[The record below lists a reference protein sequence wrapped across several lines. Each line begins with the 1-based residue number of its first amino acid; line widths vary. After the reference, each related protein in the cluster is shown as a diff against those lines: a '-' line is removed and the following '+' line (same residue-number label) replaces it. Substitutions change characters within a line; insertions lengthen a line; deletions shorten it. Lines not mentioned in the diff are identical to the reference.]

1 MLWGVVKLSNSKS
14 SVISTSSTTSRK
26 AIDFLV
32 NGSIIIGF
40 VGVVI
45 FFAITSSA
53 FFKWDNIS
61 DILLRLSITT
71 PAAYGVML
79 ALVAKG
85 IDLTPGT
92 TMGLVGITVASG
104 VAAGMSFG
112 LSILLAVL
120 VGVAVGLVNAFLI
133 AKANLNPFIATI
145 SVLFIGNS
153 IEKSVTRGGLPVYLY
168 PAPPALNQIYRGST
182 LGIPNPILILIILTL
197 LLYLFLEKSKYGR
210 RLYACGESIKAS
222 RASGIPVRLYYGA
235 AYFISALC
243 ATIGGIILCSQ
254 IRSGQP
260 LVGHS
265 YMWDAIGAAY
275 LSTIMSRRNFR
286 PNVFGTL
293 FGAVVMAT
301 VANGLTLMGLAFY
314 WKEFAKGLIILIML
328 LVSVMKKRY
337 ERSRLF

>member
-1 MLWGVVKLSNSKS
+1 MNNER
-14 SVISTSSTTSRK
+14 ISTSRK
-26 AIDFLV
+26 LADFLV
-32 NGSIIIGF
+32 NGSVVIGF
-40 VGVVI
+40 VGIVI
-45 FFAITSSA
+45 FFAFRSGS
-53 FFKWDNIS
+53 FFRWDNIS

-92 TMGLVGITVASG
+92 TMGLVGITIASG
-104 VAAGMSFG
+104 VTAGMNFG
-112 LSILLAVL
+112 LTIFLAIL
-120 VGVAVGLVNAFLI
+120 VGVAIGLVNAFLI

-145 SVLFIGNS
+145 SILFIGNS
-153 IEKSVTRGGLPVYLY
+153 IEKSVTRGGLPIYLY
-168 PAPPALNQIYRGST
+168 PSPASLNQIYRGST
-182 LGIPNPILILIILTL
+182 LGIPNPILILVIMTL
-197 LLYLFLEKSKYGR
+197 VLYLFLEKSMYGR

-235 AYFISALC
+235 AYLIGAIC

-293 FGAVVMAT
+293 FGALVMAT

-314 WKEFAKGLIILIML
+314 WKEFAKGLVILIML

-337 ERSRLF
+337 EGSRLF